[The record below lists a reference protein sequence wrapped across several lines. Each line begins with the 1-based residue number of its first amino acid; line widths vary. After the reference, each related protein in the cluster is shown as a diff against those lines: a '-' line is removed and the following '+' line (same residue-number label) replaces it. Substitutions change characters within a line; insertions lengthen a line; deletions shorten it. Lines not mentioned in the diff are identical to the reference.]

1 MKLSDFFILFEAQ
14 DFLNKLNN
22 QYFNRGGEWS
32 TPEGAQI
39 EDTIAKLETL
49 LDKIRDEVEKGN
61 IEDDR
66 EPATVDDLVEMLN
79 QTTEY
84 EWKKGGDQ

>member
-1 MKLSDFFILFEAQ
+1 MKLSDFFILFDTQE
-14 DFLNKLNN
+14 LLTKLDNG
-22 QYFNRGGEWS
+22 YFDRGGEWS

-39 EDTIAKLETL
+39 KDAVAKIETL

-66 EPATVDDLVEMLN
+66 EPATAEDLVKMLN
-79 QTTEY
+79 DTTEY
-84 EWKKGGDQ
+84 EWTMNK